1 MFAGMTTREI
11 YRHYLQQLRSI
22 YSAGE
27 AAVITD
33 RIFEATAGIQRSD
46 IVKDPGNILELH
58 ISEKLERQLQ
68 ELLGHK
74 PLQYVLGEA
83 WFCGMKLTVND
94 HTLIPRPETE
104 ELVKLVIEDYQAGGE
119 QKEEIT
125 ILDIGTGSGCIAV
138 AIKKNLPHIKMTA
151 IDISTR
157 ALQVSKENAREQQ
170 VDIEFLQLD
179 FLSEPAWELLPVFN
193 TIVSNPPYIPV
204 NEKDK
209 MDKNVTAFEPA
220 NALFV
225 PDNLPLIFY
234 EKIAAFA
241 KDHLLRDGKI
251 FVEVHEDH
259 ANETASLFSKDY
271 RQVEIKNDIFGKQRM
286 LVVQFRKD
294 N

>member
-1 MFAGMTTREI
+1 MFAVMTTREI
-11 YRHYLQQLRSI
+11 YRHYLQQLQSI
-22 YSAGE
+22 YLAGE

-33 RIFEATAGIQRSD
+33 RVFEATAGIQRSD
-46 IVKDPGNILELH
+46 IVKDPGGILKPD

-83 WFCGMKLTVND
+83 WFYGMKLNVNE

-104 ELVKLVIEDYQAGGE
+104 ELVKLVIDDYQAGGE

-151 IDISTR
+151 IDISPQ
-157 ALQVSKENAREQQ
+157 ALQVSKENAEAQQ

-179 FLSEPAWELLPVFN
+179 FLSESAWERLPVFN

-225 PDNLPLIFY
+225 PDNLPLLFY

-241 KDHLLRDGKI
+241 KDHLLTEGKI

-259 ANETASLFSKDY
+259 ANETVSLFSKDY
-271 RQVEIKNDIFGKQRM
+271 RQVNIKNDIFGKQRM

-294 N
+294 D